1 MDIRPRGPVF
11 LPLPAFRRA
20 LSRRRAA
27 HKTPD
32 VSGKWEPFPAIVRQT
47 DILSIRRYI
56 VIKKL
61 FALAL
66 SVALALCA
74 VAVCE
79 TAQPET
85 RETLVSIEG
94 TEETIVE
101 TRFVSQSGYS
111 LWYPADMFTCEE
123 ADGQARFVPV
133 DGVEAMADVGMIV
146 VPVDVAVEDA
156 DSLLGEATANYGAEA
171 AVGEA
176 VEWTNESGA
185 SVRSVEVAQEQ
196 RVDRFY
202 LVTGGDS
209 VFCVTATY
217 LPEMTEGFGARMET
231 MVRTMEI
238 AAADEGA
245 QSGAT
250 NIVEGDFTGFA
261 DDTTVEVLV
270 EDGYKSYKVFD
281 EAVKAYLESID
292 NGSAPIRFAVETVN
306 GMEAIVA
313 VPVE

>member
-1 MDIRPRGPVF
+1 M
-11 LPLPAFRRA
+11 
-20 LSRRRAA
+20 
-27 HKTPD
+27 
-32 VSGKWEPFPAIVRQT
+32 
-47 DILSIRRYI
+47 
-56 VIKKL
+56 KKL